1 MRRLLA
7 VFLLACLL
15 GVGVAGLAAD
25 QYEIAVVPKSL
36 DNPVFFATKAG
47 AEAAAAELG
56 VRLIYTGPVSDEGY
70 EAARVVEDLVNRG
83 VDAIAV
89 SVSNADAMRPILE
102 QADAKGIPI
111 ITWDSDC
118 PDSPRLIYYGTPDFE
133 LGELVAGLLAD
144 ALAGQGKVAIFQV
157 YIGHPNLDARYD
169 GMMSKFAEYP
179 GIEVVTRF
187 TTTALEIGLAV
198 DAVENYISAHP
209 EIDGLATTTGFPWW
223 GSVGSMPTVD
233 RRVLDGDLLCV
244 GVDPLES
251 ALRYVE
257 AGILEACVGQRFY
270 DMGYHSVNMLYA
282 MLRTPA
288 LADYLSENP
297 ITMLSS
303 GMDVITK
310 DGGGD
315 SISVEDYFKLLE
327 QWEG

>member
-1 MRRLLA
+1 MRRLVA
-7 VFLLACLL
+7 FLLVCII
-15 GVGVAGLAAD
+15 GVGVLGIAAD
-25 QYEIAVVPKSL
+25 EYEIAVVPKSL

-47 AEAAAAELG
+47 AETAAAELG
-56 VRLIYTGPVSDEGY
+56 INLIYTGPVSDEGY
-70 EAARVVEDLVNRG
+70 EAARLVEDLVNRG

-89 SVSNADAMRPILE
+89 SVSSADAMKPILE
-102 QADAKGIPI
+102 QAADQGIPV

-118 PDSPRLIYYGTPDFE
+118 PGSPRLIYYGTPDFE
-133 LGELVAGLLAD
+133 LGEIVAYELAE
-144 ALAGQGKVAIFQV
+144 AMGGAGKVAIFQV
-157 YIGHPNLDARYD
+157 FVGHPNLDARYD
-169 GMMSKFAEYP
+169 GMLSKFAEYP

-198 DAVENYISAHP
+198 DAVENFISAHP
-209 EIDGLATTTGFPWW
+209 EVDGLATTTGFPWW

-233 RRVLDGDLLCV
+233 QRVLAGDLVCV

-251 ALRYVE
+251 ALQYVE
-257 AGILEACVGQRFY
+257 AGILEACIGQRFY

-282 MLRTPA
+282 LLRTPA
-288 LADYLSENP
+288 LAEYLAENP

-315 SISVEDYFKLLE
+315 SISVSEYFQLLAG
-327 QWEG
+327 WEG

>member
-1 MRRLLA
+1 MRKLVA
-7 VFLLACLL
+7 VLLACLVGL
-15 GVGVAGLAAD
+15 GVLGVAAD
-25 QYEIAVVPKSL
+25 DYEIAVVPKSL

-56 VRLIYTGPVSDEGY
+56 INLIYTGPVSDEGY

-89 SVSNADAMRPILE
+89 SVSSADAMRPILV
-102 QADAKGIPI
+102 QAADQGIPI

-133 LGELVAGLLAD
+133 LGELVAHELAE
-144 ALAGQGKVAIFQV
+144 AMGGEGKVAIFQV
-157 YIGHPNLDARYD
+157 FVGHPNLDARYE
-169 GMMSKFAEYP
+169 GMLAKFAEYP

-198 DAVENYISAHP
+198 DAVENFISAHP
-209 EIDGLATTTGFPWW
+209 EIDGLATATGFPWW
-223 GSVGSMPTVD
+223 GSVGSMPTVNQ
-233 RRVLDGDLLCV
+233 RVLDGELVCV

-251 ALRYVE
+251 ALQYVE
-257 AGILEACVGQRFY
+257 AGILEACIGQRFY

-282 MLRTPA
+282 LLRTPA
-288 LADYLSENP
+288 LAEYLSENP

-315 SISVEDYFKLLE
+315 SISVSDYFQLLVE
-327 QWEG
+327 WEG